1 MALSAAQQAFL
12 DSLAGI
18 KQKVETGDNDF
29 SETEKVVVKD
39 FVNEAVAG
47 VVAEQNE
54 KIADLVIKVAELTAN
69 DADTDEFISKAA
81 DILKGGGTVEEAVAV
96 LDEAPTE

>member
-1 MALSAAQQAFL
+1 MECDSGFSEGAACLEWPGSIQPYRSFMMCFIRRLIMALSAAQQAFL

-39 FVNEAVAG
+39 FITG
-47 VVAEQNE
+47 HF
-54 KIADLVIKVAELTAN
+54 L
-69 DADTDEFISKAA
+69 ISK
-81 DILKGGGTVEEAVAV
+81 
-96 LDEAPTE
+96 